1 MILDR
6 PLLPFAIRRM
16 ENRDLPR
23 VVEIDQ
29 NSFTLPWSLTSFQF
43 EIRRS
48 RISRCWVA
56 EVDSGGKPVVAG
68 STVVWVVIDEM
79 HVGTIAVE
87 RSFRRMGIASALMEV
102 IHQQA
107 KEEGLLK
114 VYLEVRK
121 SNLPAQ
127 NLYRKFG
134 YEIVGVRKGYYADNH
149 EDALLMEYQVEGQQA

>member
-1 MILDR
+1 MILDCHKF
-6 PLLPFAIRRM
+6 PFIIRRM
-16 ENRDLPR
+16 ENRDLHR

-56 EVDSGGKPVVAG
+56 EVDTGEETIIAGTTVA
-68 STVVWVVIDEM
+68 WVVVDEM
-79 HVGTIAVE
+79 HIGTIAVDQP
-87 RSFRRMGIASALMEV
+87 FRRMGIASGLLDV

-107 KEEGLLK
+107 KQEGLLK
-114 VYLEVRK
+114 VFLEVRK
-121 SNLPAQ
+121 SNLSAQ

-134 YEIVGVRKGYYADNH
+134 YEIVGVREGYYADNH
-149 EDALLMEYQVEGQQA
+149 EDALLMEYQVDGK